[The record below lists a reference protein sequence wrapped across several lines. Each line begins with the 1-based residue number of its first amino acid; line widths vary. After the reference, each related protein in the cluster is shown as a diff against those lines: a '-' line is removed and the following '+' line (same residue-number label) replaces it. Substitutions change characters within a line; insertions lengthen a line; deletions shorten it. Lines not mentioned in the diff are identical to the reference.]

1 MGLVLSTVLATKLI
15 LNEPAVQTFIST
27 AAEEMKGISNVLM
40 KDVEN
45 TYRINQ
51 QQNAILSNA
60 VLLILGGIGLSWIV
74 DKVYSYSMQKKD
86 KNYQ

>member
-15 LNEPAVQTFIST
+15 LNEPAVQTLIST

-40 KDVEN
+40 KEVEY

-51 QQNAILSNA
+51 QQNAILSNT
-60 VLLILGGIGLSWIV
+60 VLLILGGIGLAWVFDRVFSTG
-74 DKVYSYSMQKKD
+74 KKD

>member
-40 KDVEN
+40 KEIEY
-45 TYRINQ
+45 THRIEQ
-51 QQNAILSNA
+51 EQNAILSNA

-74 DKVYSYSMQKKD
+74 DKMYSYSMQKKD
-86 KNYQ
+86 KNYP